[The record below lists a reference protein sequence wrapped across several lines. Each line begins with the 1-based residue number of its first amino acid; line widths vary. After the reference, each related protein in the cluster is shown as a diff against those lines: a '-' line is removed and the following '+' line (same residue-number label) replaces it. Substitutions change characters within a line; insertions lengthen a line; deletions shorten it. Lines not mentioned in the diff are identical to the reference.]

1 MASSY
6 SWEPD
11 SAWKGLLIQ
20 LRGWFYTVNSPLFSF
35 CCLGVSHWDV
45 PWKSGR
51 AVSAAGPKGL
61 GHLLYIKHIFWVY
74 NGNKSAP
81 FLPKLG
87 TDVSEELWRTV
98 FGKFWR
104 KYVQT
109 PCVLG
114 PEASAGFPQWLQ
126 NAMNDLQL
134 HTSSKGTFSSWPPIR
149 KQYKINLIARPWT
162 SCCEFS
168 YTCLL
173 FGVLYWKSYRHT
185 RKLSCTSANLHTVR
199 TMPRQFWM
207 CTQSHW
213 FRTSRFYP
221 VWPYRVSVR
230 HNQTSN
236 GKQERKHSSIWV
248 HLFSRRRAARKQFS
262 LPRRVFEIPHTE
274 PNVFTLKNL

>member
-6 SWEPD
+6 SWETD

-20 LRGWFYTVNSPLFSF
+20 LPGWFYTVNSPLFSF
-35 CCLGVSHWDV
+35 RCLGVSHWDV

-114 PEASAGFPQWLQ
+114 PEVPVGQAGVGWAFPQRLQ

-134 HTSSKGTFSSWPPIR
+134 HTSSKGTSSSWPP
-149 KQYKINLIARPWT
+149 LGSST
-162 SCCEFS
+162 
-168 YTCLL
+168 
-173 FGVLYWKSYRHT
+173 
-185 RKLSCTSANLHTVR
+185 KLT
-199 TMPRQFWM
+199 
-207 CTQSHW
+207 
-213 FRTSRFYP
+213 
-221 VWPYRVSVR
+221 
-230 HNQTSN
+230 
-236 GKQERKHSSIWV
+236 
-248 HLFSRRRAARKQFS
+248 
-262 LPRRVFEIPHTE
+262 
-274 PNVFTLKNL
+274 